1 MLSVAASVSKEGTQA
16 ARTLLSHPHPTAPH
30 PIPPASG
37 DDAMLSVAASV
48 SEEGTQL
55 PGRYYPTPPHPP
67 APPRTLLSHPTPPHP
82 PAPGDDA
89 MLTVA
94 TSVTRMLVSESR
106 GWWLRNRLF
115 LVAKSSFFGC
125 GIGFFLVA
133 ESSFYGCGIVF
144 FWLRK
149 APFLGCG
156 SVSDFGCGI
165 AEIWLRKRGS
175 VEIWFRNR
183 NLFMLYVWLNF
194 LDFKIHCIVYH
205 KSLSR

>member
-1 MLSVAASVSKEGTQA
+1 
-16 ARTLLSHPHPTAPH
+16 
-30 PIPPASG
+30 
-37 DDAMLSVAASV
+37 
-48 SEEGTQL
+48 
-55 PGRYYPTPPHPP
+55 
-67 APPRTLLSHPTPPHP
+67 
-82 PAPGDDA
+82 

-149 APFLGCG
+149 RLFLVAEACLILVVESSKFGCG
-156 SVSDFGCGI
+156 SAEASKYGFGIGI
-165 AEIWLRKRGS
+165 YS
-175 VEIWFRNR
+175 C
-183 NLFMLYVWLNF
+183 YTY
-194 LDFKIHCIVYH
+194 D
-205 KSLSR
+205 